1 MTLAVFED
9 SGWYTVDYSQA
20 EDFLWGK
27 GSNLVSVLHAVTN
40 RYEILPVTCMFVAK
54 VAVVSQNTKVH
65 LVNPFFF

>member
-27 GSNLVSVLHAVTN
+27 GSNLVSVLHADTN
-40 RYEILPVTCMFVAK
+40 RYEILTVILVT
-54 VAVVSQNTKVH
+54 
-65 LVNPFFF
+65 

>member
-40 RYEILPVTCMFVAK
+40 RYEILTVILVSYGFSSFSKYYSTPV
-54 VAVVSQNTKVH
+54 
-65 LVNPFFF
+65 

>member
-9 SGWYTVDYSQA
+9 SGWYTVDYSQS

-40 RYEILPVTCMFVAK
+40 RYEILTVIL
-54 VAVVSQNTKVH
+54 VS
-65 LVNPFFF
+65 

>member
-9 SGWYTVDYSQA
+9 SGWYTVDYSKA

-40 RYEILPVTCMFVAK
+40 RYEILTVIL
-54 VAVVSQNTKVH
+54 VS
-65 LVNPFFF
+65 